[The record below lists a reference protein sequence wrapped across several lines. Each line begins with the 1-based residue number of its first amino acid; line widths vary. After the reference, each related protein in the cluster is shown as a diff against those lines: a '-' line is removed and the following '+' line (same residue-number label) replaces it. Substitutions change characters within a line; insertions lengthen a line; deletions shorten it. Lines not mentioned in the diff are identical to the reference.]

1 MDIPGAIAAIG
12 ALGTAAFGLVD
23 ASKAFW
29 GGPSNFGFGFI
40 KECLAP
46 FASALAIADSS
57 GAHGRDA
64 FMNTLKANWLNGVPM
79 ADQKATAKALIHL
92 GVTTANAPALAAA
105 TGLDATKLTAVATK
119 IQAGNT
125 LLPDEVTLFGRF
137 DAIVSAKLDTG
148 FQRADQRYRN
158 AAKALS
164 FGVSVVLGLA
174 AAPILG
180 ADIGEGLL
188 VGIVATPLA
197 PIAKDLSSSLAAA
210 TKAIGA
216 VKR

>member
-12 ALGTAAFGLVD
+12 ALGVAAFGLVD

-40 KECLAP
+40 RECLAP
-46 FASALAIADSS
+46 FGNALAIADPASV
-57 GAHGRDA
+57 HGRDA

-79 ADQKATAKALIHL
+79 ADQKAAAKALIHL
-92 GVTTANAPALAAA
+92 GLTAANAPALASA
-105 TGLDATKLTAVATK
+105 TGLDAIRLTAVAAK
-119 IQAGNT
+119 IQAGAP
-125 LLPDEVTLFGRF
+125 LVPDEVTLFGRF

-164 FGVSVVLGLA
+164 FGIAVVLGLA
-174 AAPILG
+174 AARIVG
-180 ADIGEGLL
+180 ADMAVGLL
-188 VGIVATPLA
+188 IGIVATPLA
-197 PIAKDLSSSLAAA
+197 PVAKDLTSSLAAA
-210 TKAIGA
+210 TKAISA